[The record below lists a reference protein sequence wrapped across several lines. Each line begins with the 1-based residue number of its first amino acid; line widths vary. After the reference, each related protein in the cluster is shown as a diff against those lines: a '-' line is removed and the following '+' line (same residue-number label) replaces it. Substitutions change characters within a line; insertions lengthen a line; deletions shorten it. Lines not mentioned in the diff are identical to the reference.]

1 MNFNGDTNPFQ
12 IRITKREE
20 HNITNSLKQNID
32 PQIVKHV
39 EKEDISFDDIKK
51 TEKKE
56 KKIREKK
63 IKGEGN
69 KKIVMPGERLLK
81 TIKESRKELIVHD
94 KEKADK
100 KDEKEKSGSKSKI
113 NERSD
118 KLQKL
123 KDLLKELKEK

>member
-1 MNFNGDTNPFQ
+1 MNSNGDSNPFQ
-12 IRITKREE
+12 IRITRREE

-63 IKGEGN
+63 LKGEGN
-69 KKIVMPGERLLK
+69 KKVIVPGERLLK
-81 TIKESRKELIVHD
+81 TIKESRKELIIND
-94 KEKADK
+94 KQADK
-100 KDEKEKSGSKSKI
+100 KDEKEKSGSRSKI

>member
-1 MNFNGDTNPFQ
+1 MNFNGDSNPFQ

-51 TEKKE
+51 TEKRE

-63 IKGEGN
+63 LKGEGN
-69 KKIVMPGERLLK
+69 KKIVIPGERLLK
-81 TIKESRKELIVHD
+81 TLKESRKELIVHD
-94 KEKADK
+94 KQSDK
-100 KDEKEKSGSKSKI
+100 KDEKEKSGSRSKI

>member
-1 MNFNGDTNPFQ
+1 MNFTNGNYSPFKL
-12 IRITKREE
+12 IITRREE

-56 KKIREKK
+56 KKIEEKK

-69 KKIVMPGERLLK
+69 KKVIIPGERLLK
-81 TIKESRKELIVHD
+81 TIKESRKELIIND
-94 KEKADK
+94 KDK
-100 KDEKEKSGSKSKI
+100 VVKKTENNKSSSD
-113 NERSD
+113 RVD

-123 KDLLKELKEK
+123 KDLLRELNQ

>member
-1 MNFNGDTNPFQ
+1 MNFNGDSNPFQ

-20 HNITNSLKQNID
+20 HNVINSLKQNID

-69 KKIVMPGERLLK
+69 KKVIVPGERLLK
-81 TIKESRKELIVHD
+81 TIKESRKELIIND
-94 KEKADK
+94 KDK
-100 KDEKEKSGSKSKI
+100 VVKKTENNKSSSD
-113 NERSD
+113 RVD

-123 KDLLKELKEK
+123 KDLLRELKQ